1 MIGFLR
7 GALLRKQAPSL
18 LLDVNGVGY
27 ELEAPMSTFYELP
40 AQGEPVTLYTHLL
53 VREDAHNLFG
63 FATVEEREL
72 FRALI
77 RISGVGAKM
86 ALAILSSFKVDDFV
100 RYVQEQDVV
109 ALTRVPGI
117 GKKTAA
123 RLLIEMRDR
132 LPGSALVI
140 DGLAVTDTDAL
151 QVHLPERQT
160 AVRDALSALIA
171 LGYKP
176 PEASRLVRAVDSAD
190 LSSEEIIRQALR
202 ATL

>member
-1 MIGFLR
+1 
-7 GALLRKQAPSL
+7 
-18 LLDVNGVGY
+18 
-27 ELEAPMSTFYELP
+27 MSTFYTLP

-63 FATVEEREL
+63 FATEEEREL

-100 RYVQEQDVV
+100 CYVQEQDVL

-132 LPGSALVI
+132 LPGSVLAT
-140 DGLAVTDTDAL
+140 DGSAATDGNAVQAS
-151 QVHLPERQT
+151 LPERQT
-160 AVRDALSALIA
+160 AVRDAVSALIA

-176 PEASRLVRAVDSAD
+176 PEASRLVRTVDSAD